1 MPLNSDFQAFCSSLV
16 LDTSTMAVTCE
27 EIAKK
32 LNSHYYNLSSET
44 KEHCYI
50 VGSVGRKTAK
60 SKTSDLDI
68 IFDLP
73 HDVFTKYDNYDSNGQ
88 SQLLQEVKNVLKE
101 RYPKSTLRGDGQV
114 IVIEFAS
121 YTVELVPGFK
131 QTDNRFKYPDTHGGG
146 TWKYTDP
153 LSEQEE
159 TEAADNSSCQNFRN
173 FCRMLRQWKDQCG
186 VVMGGLLIDT
196 LCYNHFFANDYYA
209 DKSYGDY
216 YSVLIDLFGYLKGL
230 NKDQSYWYALGSNQL
245 VYNSDNGSF
254 ITKANN
260 AYQKLVDANGDEEK
274 YSALNEIF
282 GKAFPEYITKSAYS
296 LYSGKAYTDTEQ
308 FIEDMFRVDIRYN
321 LIIDCNVRQN
331 GFRDF
336 WLRKALRERHILRH
350 NKSLTFQIEY
360 CNVPTPYSIYWKV
373 RNVGA
378 VAESK
383 DMIRGQIKKTDS
395 RTQEERTSF
404 QGPHF
409 VECYIIKDN
418 VCVARDRIDVPIGS
432 I

>member
-1 MPLNSDFQAFCSSLV
+1 MPLNSDFQTFCSSLV
-16 LDTSTMAVTCE
+16 LDTSTMEITCE

-114 IVIEFAS
+114 IVIEFTS
-121 YTVELVPGFK
+121 YTVELVPAFK
-131 QTDNRFKYPDTHGGG
+131 QSDNRFKYPDTHDGG

-153 LSEQEE
+153 LAEQEE
-159 TEAADNSSCQNFRN
+159 TEAADNSSGQNFRH
-173 FCRMLRQWKDQCG
+173 FCRMLRQWKNQCG

-196 LCYNHFFANDYYA
+196 LCYNHFVANDYYA
-209 DKSYGDY
+209 DNSYSDY
-216 YSVLIDLFGYLKGL
+216 YSVLIDLFEYLKGL

-254 ITKANN
+254 IAKANN
-260 AYQKLVDANGDEEK
+260 AYQKLSDANDDEEK

-282 GKAFPEYITKSAYS
+282 GKAFPAYISKSAYS
-296 LYSGKAYTDTEQ
+296 LYSEKTYTDTEQ
-308 FIEDMFRVDIRYN
+308 FIEDMFRVDIKYN
-321 LIIDCNVRQN
+321 LIIDCNVKQN

-360 CNVPTPYSIYWKV
+360 CDVPTPYSIYWKV

-383 DMIRGQIKKTDS
+383 DMIRGQIIKTDS
-395 RTQEERTSF
+395 RTHGERTSF